1 MKNFTT
7 YKVAIG
13 SLLMLFFSSVEAQDA
28 KNPNTDL
35 DAETQKRTEHY
46 EELANLGYA
55 DNEIFEDLGNAN
67 FLMENYET
75 AVFWYQK
82 LIDLSKENGRKV
94 TESYMDR
101 YQYALGKTGAR
112 EPIITEEKDWLAAI
126 QDDYKVKEEVVEPSL
141 TEKLAQGYQEYGYAN
156 NNNNKALEELV
167 RQEIGLENLERENLA
182 AMAPIAVAPDGKT
195 AYFSKGVLV
204 KPAYGVFSKK
214 ELVHKIFRVEKIEG
228 EWKNIKEVAV
238 APKNSNSMHPAVS
251 KDGKRLFFASDM
263 PGTYGEFDIYVAEIH
278 ADGTY
283 GISKNLGEKVNTDK
297 NDLFP
302 NITEDN
308 SLYYAS
314 NGREGFGGLDIYM
327 AQVDHK
333 KVSKSVHLGSPIN
346 SSEDDF
352 SIVLMADKGM
362 GYVMS
367 NRHNT
372 NETKPIAF
380 AYTNAKTER
389 LKAEKEY
396 IALEALKN
404 ASEARYTA
412 TIFED

>member
-1 MKNFTT
+1 
-7 YKVAIG
+7 
-13 SLLMLFFSSVEAQDA
+13 
-28 KNPNTDL
+28 
-35 DAETQKRTEHY
+35 
-46 EELANLGYA
+46 
-55 DNEIFEDLGNAN
+55 
-67 FLMENYET
+67 
-75 AVFWYQK
+75 
-82 LIDLSKENGRKV
+82 
-94 TESYMDR
+94 
-101 YQYALGKTGAR
+101 
-112 EPIITEEKDWLAAI
+112 
-126 QDDYKVKEEVVEPSL
+126 
-141 TEKLAQGYQEYGYAN
+141 
-156 NNNNKALEELV
+156 
-167 RQEIGLENLERENLA
+167 
-182 AMAPIAVAPDGKT
+182 
-195 AYFSKGVLV
+195 
-204 KPAYGVFSKK
+204 
-214 ELVHKIFRVEKIEG
+214 
-228 EWKNIKEVAV
+228 
-238 APKNSNSMHPAVS
+238 
-251 KDGKRLFFASDM
+251 FFASDM

-278 ADGTY
+278 KDGTY

-372 NETKPIAF
+372 NETKPTAF